1 MKYIELLLKAK
12 DESRDNILNI
22 LYDNEIYIFEE
33 EGKEIIEELDKTE
46 KDWDFVDERILN
58 LEPGMRT
65 FKVYFQES
73 ESEVVDKLKSE
84 LGSFGELEIN
94 KTDDEDWANNW
105 KKYYEPVEVGESLVI
120 IPSWLEYDGSCTNK
134 IYIEPGMAF
143 GTGTHE
149 TTYMCLEALEDY
161 VIEDDVVFDI
171 GCGSGILSVAA
182 TKLGAEKIVAVDIDS
197 KCTQVSKE
205 NAILNNVEDKIEI
218 YTANLLDVVNGKADI
233 IISNIIAEIIT
244 EMVPDLKEHLEDDGL
259 FISSGIIAEKIYM
272 VENALIEN
280 GFEIIEKREKN
291 GWTLVVGRIC
301 TDSSGN

>member
-12 DESRDNILNI
+12 DENRDNILNI

-84 LGSFGELEIN
+84 LGSFGEFEIN

-161 VIEDDVVFDI
+161 VIENDVVFDI

-301 TDSSGN
+301 TDSLGN

>member
-1 MKYIELLLKAK
+1 MKYIELILKAK
-12 DESRDNILNI
+12 DENRDNILNT

-33 EGKEIIEELDKTE
+33 EGKEIIEELDKIE

-73 ESEVVDKLKSE
+73 ESEVVEKLKTD
-84 LGSFGELEIN
+84 LGTFGELEIN
-94 KTDDEDWANNW
+94 EIDDEDWANNW
-105 KKYYEPVEVGESLVI
+105 KKYYEPVEVGDSLVI
-120 IPSWLEYDGSCTNK
+120 IPSWLEYNGSHTNK

-171 GCGSGILSVAA
+171 GCGSGILGVAA
-182 TKLGAEKIVAVDIDS
+182 TNLGAKKIVAVDIDS

-218 YTANLLDVVNGKADI
+218 HTANLLDVVSGKADI
-233 IISNIIAEIIT
+233 IVSNIIAEIIA
-244 EMVPDLKEHLEDDGL
+244 EMVPDLKAHLEDDGL
-259 FISSGIIAEKIYM
+259 FISSGIIVEKIYM

-291 GWTLVVGRIC
+291 GWALLVGRIC
-301 TDSSGN
+301 TDSSEN

>member
-12 DESRDNILNI
+12 DENRDNILNI

-84 LGSFGELEIN
+84 LGSFGEFEIN

>member
-12 DESRDNILNI
+12 DENRDNILNI

-120 IPSWLEYDGSCTNK
+120 IPSWLEYNGSHTNK

-171 GCGSGILSVAA
+171 GCGSGILGVAA
-182 TKLGAEKIVAVDIDS
+182 TKLGAKKIVAVDIDS

-205 NAILNNVEDKIEI
+205 NAILNNVEDKVEI
-218 YTANLLDVVNGKADI
+218 HTANLLDVVSGKADI
-233 IISNIIAEIIT
+233 IVSNIIAEIIA

-259 FISSGIIAEKIYM
+259 FVSSGIIVEKIYM

-291 GWTLVVGRIC
+291 GWALVVGRIC